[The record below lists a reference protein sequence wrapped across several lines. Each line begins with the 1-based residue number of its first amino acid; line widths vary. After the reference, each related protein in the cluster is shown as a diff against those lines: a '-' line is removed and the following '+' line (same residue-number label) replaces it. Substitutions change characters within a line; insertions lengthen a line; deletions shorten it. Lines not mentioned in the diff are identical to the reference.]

1 MDLGQIQTDLTAWLN
16 VTALDALDAP
26 LPVIYTEEPHKVY
39 TGPSVRVELAT
50 ITKQGHDLPQYTH
63 DALTDEYVERMW
75 GVRRMRVRLTFRSF
89 DQRWGGNARRF
100 AESWRINTQAT
111 DSIGALGEAGLALR
125 ETGELINNDV
135 VWGNRLMS
143 QVETDVTFGLW
154 GYESRVRADGG
165 YLQTVH
171 FEGQNYLLD
180 IDGNPIEDAL
190 GNPVVDLDIREFS
203 VDGRI
208 EP

>member
-16 VTALDALDAP
+16 VTALDELGAP
-26 LPVIYTEEPHKVY
+26 LPVVYTEEPHKVY

-50 ITKQGHDLPQYTH
+50 ISKAGHDLPQYTYNI
-63 DALTDEYVERMW
+63 LTDEYTEQMW
-75 GVRRMRVRLTFRSF
+75 GVRRMRVRLTFRAF
-89 DQRWGGNARRF
+89 DQRWGGNARKY
-100 AESWRINTQAT
+100 AEDWRISTQAT
-111 DSIGALGEAGLALR
+111 DSIGALGTAGLALQ

-135 VWGNRLMS
+135 LFSNRLMS

-154 GYESRVRADGG
+154 GYERRTRAETGYVR
-165 YLQTVH
+165 TVN

-190 GNPVVDLDIREFS
+190 GNPVIDLDILEFT

-208 EP
+208 AP